1 MTTTRWVRYVV
12 PVMVKIDCEAD
23 EITCLVAL
31 PGEAR
36 EDRDDGGHFCIYD
49 ENFVRRHADGQV
61 ETHALWVANPPD
73 GRPLPGPPLV
83 WPHMLDWEEGFD
95 IDPDEDGL
103 CDEDRYT
110 EIHPYSAPRAAG

>member
-1 MTTTRWVRYVV
+1 VLCFLSGSANQRGIIR
-12 PVMVKIDCEAD
+12 AD
-23 EITCLVAL
+23 RPNVWHTADHCSPARSPEPL
-31 PGEAR
+31 PGN
-36 EDRDDGGHFCIYD
+36 C
-49 ENFVRRHADGQV
+49 HADGQV